1 MKPVAIVLSMFLFG
15 AFQANGQT
23 SVSKNFDGLAS
34 VNENLLELNSKD
46 WIFYSGD
53 DDNIMFIDFEKINAN
68 LKEVIIR
75 NQEKEVVFEDELWS
89 LPVDSIYELDLSK
102 YPKGFYQ
109 VKIKTFTD
117 SVVKNVKVD

>member
-1 MKPVAIVLSMFLFG
+1 MKPVAIVTLLLFFG
-15 AFQANGQT
+15 AFQVNGQT
-23 SVSKNFDGLAS
+23 SVSNDFEGLAS
-34 VNENLLELNSKD
+34 VEKNLLDLNSND
-46 WIFYSGD
+46 WIFYSGE

-68 LKEVIIR
+68 LKEVAVR
-75 NQEKEVVFEDELWS
+75 NQNKEVVFEDELWS

-117 SVVKNVKVD
+117 SIVKNVKVD

>member
-1 MKPVAIVLSMFLFG
+1 MKPVAIVFLLIFIG
-15 AFQANGQT
+15 AFQVNGQT

-46 WIFYSGD
+46 WIFYSGE

-68 LKEVIIR
+68 LKAVTIR

>member
-1 MKPVAIVLSMFLFG
+1 MKPVAIVLLMFLFG

-46 WIFYSGD
+46 WIFYSGE
-53 DDNIMFIDFEKINAN
+53 DDNVMFIDFEKINAN

-75 NQEKEVVFEDELWS
+75 NEKKEVVFEDELWS

-117 SVVKNVKVD
+117 SVIKNVKVD